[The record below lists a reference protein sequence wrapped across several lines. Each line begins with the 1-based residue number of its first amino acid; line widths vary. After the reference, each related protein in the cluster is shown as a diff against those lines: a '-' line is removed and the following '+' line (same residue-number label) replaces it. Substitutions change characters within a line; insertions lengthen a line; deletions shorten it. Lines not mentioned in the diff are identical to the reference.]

1 MYLWHSQ
8 GGGRQCYALS
18 FKGIRGCLAVPAAL
32 AHHKQWCA
40 SNLWLTNEQSVQGVC
55 SDAGSFDLTGA
66 NLGAAI
72 QEVVAAVEVALV
84 RRDSEG
90 QTDAQVTFLYM
101 THNLSEPQA
110 HHLALEDVHLCAR
123 MTCCPDHDV
132 GLPAT

>member
-1 MYLWHSQ
+1 VL
-8 GGGRQCYALS
+8 CLD

-40 SNLWLTNEQSVQGVC
+40 SNLWLSNEQFVQGVC

-90 QTDAQVTFLYM
+90 QTDAQVTFV
-101 THNLSEPQA
+101 HNAQSLRTAIP
-110 HHLALEDVHLCAR
+110 
-123 MTCCPDHDV
+123 
-132 GLPAT
+132 LPGS

>member
-8 GGGRQCYALS
+8 REGRQFYALS
-18 FKGIRGCLAVPAAL
+18 FKGIHGCLAVPAAS
-32 AHHKQWCA
+32 AHQKQWCA
-40 SNLWLTNEQSVQGVC
+40 PSLWQTYQQYVQGVC

-90 QTDAQVTFLYM
+90 QTDAQVTFV
-101 THNLSEPQA
+101 HNAQSLRTAIP
-110 HHLALEDVHLCAR
+110 
-123 MTCCPDHDV
+123 
-132 GLPAT
+132 LPGS